1 MEKCKILI
9 KEDIQILIEHLE
21 SKGFV
26 VDTLLK
32 EHLLKINDQMEEED
46 YPVEEIKI

>member
-1 MEKCKILI
+1 MLIVI

-26 VDTLLK
+26 VDNLLK
-32 EHLLKINDQMEEED
+32 AHLLKINDQMEDED
-46 YPVEEIKI
+46 CPPEEIKI

>member
-1 MEKCKILI
+1 MTKVI
-9 KEDIQILIEHLE
+9 KEDIQILIDHLE

-32 EHLLKINDQMEEED
+32 NHLLKINDQMEEED
-46 YPVEEIKI
+46 CSPEEIKI

>member
-1 MEKCKILI
+1 MAIVI

-32 EHLLKINDQMEEED
+32 EHLWKINDQMEEED
-46 YPVEEIKI
+46 CPPEDIKI